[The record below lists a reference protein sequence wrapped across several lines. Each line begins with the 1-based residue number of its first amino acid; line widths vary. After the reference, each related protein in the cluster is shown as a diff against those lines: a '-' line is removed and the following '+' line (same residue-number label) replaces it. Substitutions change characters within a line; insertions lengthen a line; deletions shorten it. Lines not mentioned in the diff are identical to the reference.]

1 MYIYT
6 LKKIST
12 QNYLAMQ
19 ARNNYFCQFGDKK
32 REFQLPPGREAQSK
46 GTQVPI
52 HLWKD
57 TLFRLCPQLP
67 SRWAGVSIICLPLT
81 YMRLINNIN

>member
-32 REFQLPPGREAQSK
+32 REFQLPPGREA
-46 GTQVPI
+46 
-52 HLWKD
+52 
-57 TLFRLCPQLP
+57 
-67 SRWAGVSIICLPLT
+67 
-81 YMRLINNIN
+81 